1 MPCPLKHDARS
12 AHSRVRLFCVEF
24 CGQPML
30 RSSKRGDFDFDLIT
44 QRPSSKYSP
53 GTGCPFPVQRPV
65 EFFFLIVLPWYVA
78 HDNKFKL
85 APPSRVANPLRS
97 RPVLPIRV
105 LAADRFPWP
114 LWRLIANARLETPAT
129 STKQKMGR
137 TSNRKWI
144 AISNLRRRPA
154 EPRRS
159 HEGAP
164 LDADHPPRMT
174 AFLIYGSAI
183 RNPRKRLKT

>member
-24 CGQPML
+24 CGQPI

-44 QRPSSKYSP
+44 QRPNSKYST
-53 GTGCPFPVQRPV
+53 GTACPFSIQWPV
-65 EFFFLIVLPWYVA
+65 EFFFLIVLPWSVP

-85 APPSRVANPLRS
+85 TPPSRTANPLRS
-97 RPVLPIRV
+97 RPVLPNR
-105 LAADRFPWP
+105 AAAANQFPWP
-114 LWRLIANARLETPAT
+114 LWRLIANARLEIPAT

-137 TSNRKWI
+137 AANRKWI
-144 AISNLRRRPA
+144 AISYVRPRPA

-164 LDADHPPRMT
+164 LDADHPH
-174 AFLIYGSAI
+174 A
-183 RNPRKRLKT
+183 